1 MPLALARRRVCV
13 AGPYYIRIAS
23 QSKRIT
29 PRNARYGIYEAIL
42 PYISGTGVLSQ
53 TPSMEL
59 QSFFLNDD
67 VTTGRRYTAIKTFN
81 YR

>member
-42 PYISGTGVLSQ
+42 PYISTSGILRQASSIQ
-53 TPSMEL
+53 L
-59 QSFFLNDD
+59 QNLFRL
-67 VTTGRRYTAIKTFN
+67 
-81 YR
+81 